1 MKEFLNYKYMIT
13 PGILKILSYVGMV
26 IAVIAGLV
34 TAFTADLLT
43 GIGMAILGPV
53 VVRIY
58 AELMLVVFEI
68 HNELKKLNGDN

>member
-53 VVRIY
+53 AVRIY
-58 AELMLVVFEI
+58 AEVMLILFEI
-68 HNELKKLNGDN
+68 HNELKSLNGK

>member
-1 MKEFLNYKYMIT
+1 MNEFLNYKSMVT
-13 PGILKILSYVGMV
+13 PGILKALSYVGMV

-43 GIGMAILGPV
+43 GISMTILGPV

-68 HNELKKLNGDN
+68 HNELKKLNDK

>member
-1 MKEFLNYKYMIT
+1 MNEFLNYKTMVT

-26 IAVIAGLV
+26 IAVIVGLV
-34 TAFTADLLT
+34 TAFSADLLT
-43 GIGMAILGPV
+43 GIGMTILGPV

-68 HNELKKLNGDN
+68 HNELKKLNDK

>member
-43 GIGMAILGPV
+43 GIGMTILGPV

-58 AELMLVVFEI
+58 AEVMLIFFEI
-68 HNELKKLNGDN
+68 HNELKSLNGK

>member
-43 GIGMAILGPV
+43 GIGMTILGPV

-58 AELMLVVFEI
+58 AEVMLILFEI
-68 HNELKKLNGDN
+68 HNELKSLNGK